1 MDNSIRGQAR
11 YFKEVLVGQT
21 QVWQFLIT
29 RMDANNNPLD
39 PIPVE
44 LRSRNISGI
53 INEGDEVEVFEK
65 WTPPKQLVVSRVFN
79 HTTHSEI
86 IAVVSQD
93 SYKEIDALMHPFKVK
108 MRKTFLTILLVAG
121 VFFLMIYLLT
131 R

>member
-1 MDNSIRGQAR
+1 MNDSIRGQAR
-11 YFKEVLVGQT
+11 YFKEVSLGQT
-21 QVWQFLIT
+21 QIWQFLIT

-44 LRSRNISGI
+44 LRSQSISGI

-65 WTPPKQLVVSRVFN
+65 WTPPKQLVASRVFN

-86 IAVVSQD
+86 LARNKIDDYQ
-93 SYKEIDALMHPFKVK
+93 EIDKLMRPFKIK
-108 MRKTFLTILLVAG
+108 MRKTFLTILLLAG
-121 VFFLMIYLLT
+121 IFFLFVYLLT